1 MCEFNGD
8 FSSDDEIEKLLE
20 AAYLAPVSSMHD
32 IRISVTTNLEL
43 LEMAEVNKFNL
54 PRYMY
59 NAPIWILVSAKKHTQ
74 NKPNTHTRLRR

>member
-20 AAYLAPVSSMHD
+20 TAYLAPVSSMHD

-43 LEMAEVNKFNL
+43 FKMAEFNKLNL

-59 NAPIWILVSAKKHTQ
+59 NAPIWILVSAKNIHKICQIPIHA
-74 NKPNTHTRLRR
+74 